1 MPSVVMQLIIV
12 LSWLAIPV
20 GLVCVIDDWLL
31 KPRRL
36 LADAPAR
43 EPAFVAWCYR
53 ALPVL
58 LVAVVLRI
66 FAAEALNFSAVLLLI
81 SVVTGIV
88 WLIDALLLSPRRAAA
103 ATAAGRDP
111 LSTPEPTTVDYA
123 RSFFPVALAVLL
135 VRSFLFEPFRIPSDS
150 MMPTLLDGDFILVE
164 KFAYG
169 LRLPITHTKILSTGE
184 PHRGDVVVFRYPP
197 KPTEDYIKRVV
208 GLPGDHVVVHDDRL
222 TINGKKIPL
231 RIDGTYNDG
240 CYENMQLGTEDLGHH
255 VHHVLLCPVPLE
267 ETADPLPTCPRS
279 DAHGYICGGN
289 PPADALPLLEQ
300 KLVEMDVPAK
310 RYVMIGDNRDNSD
323 DSRVWGFVPQRNL
336 VGRATYIW
344 FNWDIDRKGG
354 PIWRRIG
361 MKIR

>member
-1 MPSVVMQLIIV
+1 MPSAVMQLINV

-31 KPRRL
+31 KPHRQF
-36 LADAPAR
+36 AAQPAHVSS
-43 EPAFVAWCYR
+43 AVLWCYR
-53 ALPVL
+53 LLPVL

-66 FAAEALNFSAVLLLI
+66 FAAEALNFSAVLLII
-81 SVVTGIV
+81 SVLTGIV
-88 WLIDALLLSPRRAAA
+88 WLVDARVLAGRRAAA
-103 ATAAGRDP
+103 ARAAGREP
-111 LSTPEPTTVDYA
+111 AEQPEPTTVDYA

-197 KPTEDYIKRVV
+197 KPSEDYIKRVV

-222 TINGKKIPL
+222 IINGKKIPL
-231 RIDGTYNDG
+231 TITGTYNDG
-240 CYENMQLGTEDLGHH
+240 CYRNMELGTEHLGTH

-267 ETADPLPTCPRS
+267 VTADPLPSCPRS
-279 DAHGYICGGN
+279 DAQGYICGGAVA
-289 PPADALPLLEQ
+289 PDAFLLQ
-300 KLVEMDVPAK
+300 KRGLNTIVPAK
-310 RYVMIGDNRDNSD
+310 KYVMIGDNRDNSE
-323 DSRVWGFVPQRNL
+323 DSRFWGFVPQHNL
-336 VGRATYIW
+336 AGKATYIW
-344 FNWDIDRKGG
+344 FNWDIHRKGG
-354 PIWRRIG
+354 PIWSRIG
-361 MKIR
+361 KRIH